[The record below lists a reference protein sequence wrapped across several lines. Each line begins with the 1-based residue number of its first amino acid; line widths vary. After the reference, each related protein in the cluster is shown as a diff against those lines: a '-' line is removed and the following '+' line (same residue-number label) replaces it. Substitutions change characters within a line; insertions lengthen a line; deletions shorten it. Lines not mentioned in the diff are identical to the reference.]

1 MQDINNNNVALG
13 INLTR
18 LTLGGLFLWM
28 GFLKFFTYESDA
40 VSGLMMT
47 NPLTSWLV
55 NIFGNSLS
63 AGIIGIVEIFAAILI
78 FIGFKNSRLGA
89 IGAGIAALALFVTST
104 FLIFGPVIQEG
115 LKFPYLSPMP
125 GQFILKDLPLFG
137 AVVWLCLS
145 DLNKM

>member
-1 MQDINNNNVALG
+1 MQDTNNNNVALG

-28 GFLKFFTYESDA
+28 GILKFFTYESDA

-55 NIFGNSLS
+55 NILGSSLS
-63 AGIIGIVEIFAAILI
+63 VGIIGVVEIFAAIFI
-78 FIGFKNSRLGA
+78 FLGFKNSKLGA
-89 IGAGIAALALFVTST
+89 IGAGIAVLILFVTST

-115 LKFPYLSPMP
+115 LKFPFLSPMP
-125 GQFILKDLPLFG
+125 GQFILKDLPLLG
-137 AVVWLCLS
+137 AAVWLCLS
-145 DLNKM
+145 DLNKT

>member
-13 INLTR
+13 VSLTR
-18 LTLGGLFLWM
+18 LTLGGFFLWM
-28 GFLKFFTYESDA
+28 GILKFFTYESDA

-55 NIFGNSLS
+55 NILGNSLS
-63 AGIIGIVEIFAAILI
+63 VGIIGVVEIFAAVLI
-78 FIGFKNSRLGA
+78 FIGFKNSKLGA
-89 IGAGIAALALFVTST
+89 IGAGIAALTLLGTST

-115 LKFPYLSPMP
+115 LKFPFLSPMP

-137 AVVWLCLS
+137 AAAWLCLS
-145 DLNKM
+145 DLNKT

>member
-18 LTLGGLFLWM
+18 LTLGGFFLWM

-47 NPLTSWLV
+47 NPLTSWVV

-63 AGIIGIVEIFAAILI
+63 TGIIGIVEILAAVLI
-78 FIGFKNSRLGA
+78 FIGYKNSKLGA
-89 IGAGIAALALFVTST
+89 MGAGIAALTLIVTST

-115 LKFPYLSPMP
+115 FKFPFLSPMP

-137 AVVWLCLS
+137 AAVWLCLS
-145 DLNKM
+145 DLSKQ